1 MVDEVQGNYRG
12 MMIAIAPEHWS
23 VFDDFEL
30 EQFEVFSPRFGFTGS
45 FEVFSQTHPR
55 SKEKE
60 RPSSI

>member
-1 MVDEVQGNYRG
+1 MVDEVQGTYRG

-23 VFDDFEL
+23 VFGDFEL
-30 EQFEVFSPRFGFTGS
+30 EQ